1 MKPALRSSCPILFF
15 GHAGGQSCFSQNFCG
30 KYFFSDQ
37 NDFFSSIAKLRFK
50 LKKEEMESAVVAQ
63 NNFIA
68 ERKQASR
75 VRRAVVAVVLWLE
88 RLPTK
93 LEGPDR
99 IPTVSKV

>member
-1 MKPALRSSCPILFF
+1 MLAVKVVFLRIFV
-15 GHAGGQSCFSQNFCG
+15 ANI
-30 KYFFSDQ
+30 FFSDQ

-75 VRRAVVAVVLWLE
+75 VRGAVVAVVLWLE

-93 LEGPDR
+93 LEDPNR
-99 IPTVSKV
+99 IPTVPKI